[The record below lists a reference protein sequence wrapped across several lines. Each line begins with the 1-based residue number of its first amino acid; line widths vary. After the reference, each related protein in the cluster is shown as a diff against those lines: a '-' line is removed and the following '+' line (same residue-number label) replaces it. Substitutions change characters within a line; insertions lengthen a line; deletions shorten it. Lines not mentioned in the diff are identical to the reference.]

1 MVNDVVGVESNGILT
16 IPNHLR
22 TFMNNESY
30 ITNPTV
36 DIYGNLVPPA
46 TNWDDCGELECLK
59 FDDQNL
65 TQEHIDL
72 AVNRIILNS
81 NGNFVRWLS
90 NDRTFVQ
97 DSTSNVLGPLNGD
110 ITNTDFLGRVPKV
123 D

>member
-1 MVNDVVGVESNGILT
+1 MNIHCVSLKMIDLKLHDIENNVISDYITPMVNDVVGVESNGILT

-81 NGNFVRWLS
+81 NGNFVLVS
-90 NDRTFVQ
+90 
-97 DSTSNVLGPLNGD
+97 
-110 ITNTDFLGRVPKV
+110 
-123 D
+123 